1 MMTVVIPLGLTAAA
15 LMLVI
20 WPMRAGLGHAAGH
33 IWRIQRL
40 RWPSIG
46 PLRRVVAERLRAY
59 RPVRPVAVTE
69 VRDLVVR
76 LQLRLSMGQ
85 TLAVALLR
93 TAEQGRR
100 HSPFGRRLYEW
111 TRAKGPLEGPEK
123 VLEKMAEEFK
133 SPELADVCRKLEAA
147 RRGDATYV
155 EALRFSAQR
164 MDSHIRG
171 ALLSDIRRWS
181 SWLVVPLGGILLV
194 VLVLLLYPTIAQL
207 LDAFWRFAG
216 SQ

>member
-1 MMTVVIPLGLTAAA
+1 MMVIPVGLIAVA
-15 LMLVI
+15 LILVI
-20 WPMRAGLGHAAGH
+20 WPMCAGLGYTAGH

-40 RWPSIG
+40 RWPSLR
-46 PLRRVVAERLRAY
+46 PLRRALLERLEVY

-93 TAEQGRR
+93 TAEQGRK

-123 VLEKMAEEFK
+123 VLEKMAEEFR
-133 SPELADVCRKLEAA
+133 SAELTDVCRKLEAA

-155 EALRFSAQR
+155 EALRFSVQR
-164 MDSHIRG
+164 MDSHIRA

-194 VLVLLLYPTIAQL
+194 ALVLLLYPTIAQL
-207 LDAFWRFAG
+207 LDAIRRFAG